1 VSKIVIM
8 NTNLFGEKLE
18 TCSNQPLTGYFRDGC
33 CRTDESD
40 QGAHTVCAIMT
51 QEFLDFS
58 KAKGNDL
65 ITPRPEWQFTGLK
78 PGDRWCLCAL
88 RWMEA
93 YQAGVAPMIIPEA
106 TNEKTLDFIAIEE
119 LLKFAYKP
127 AES

>member
-1 VSKIVIM
+1 M

-40 QGAHTVCAIMT
+40 QGTHTVCAIMT

-93 YQAGVAPMIIPEA
+93 YQAGVAPIIIPEA

-127 AES
+127 AKS